1 MPSPCGL
8 LQRNRCA
15 KEIKLFNILIFD
27 YPSLFF
33 YIVGIYYYT
42 FLVMTYLATFIM
54 KGKKS
59 YMFYWPGCDVTIRG
73 TTPTHC
79 DKYTKVTLLA
89 DFRNSLH
96 QTMGL
101 LRNNSAD
108 LIGGYKTT
116 TVKITYNC
124 NHCTMY

>member
-1 MPSPCGL
+1 M
-8 LQRNRCA
+8 
-15 KEIKLFNILIFD
+15 
-27 YPSLFF
+27 
-33 YIVGIYYYT
+33 
-42 FLVMTYLATFIM
+42 MTYLATFIM

-116 TVKITYNC
+116 IVKITYNC

>member
-1 MPSPCGL
+1 M
-8 LQRNRCA
+8 
-15 KEIKLFNILIFD
+15 
-27 YPSLFF
+27 
-33 YIVGIYYYT
+33 
-42 FLVMTYLATFIM
+42 MTYLATFIM

-79 DKYTKVTLLA
+79 DKYTNVTLLA

-108 LIGGYKTT
+108 LIGGFKTT
-116 TVKITYNC
+116 TVKITYLIVIIVL
-124 NHCTMY
+124 CTS

>member
-27 YPSLFF
+27 YYFL
-33 YIVGIYYYT
+33 YCWDLLLHI
-42 FLVMTYLATFIM
+42 LVMTYLATFIM

-108 LIGGYKTT
+108 LIGGFKTT
-116 TVKITYNC
+116 TVKITYLIVIIVL
-124 NHCTMY
+124 